1 MVEYGSSKCQCPIS
15 YNLHRKHHH
24 VATAWLLMK
33 FLVPLK
39 QIYSIVHFQAF
50 PLQIFVACS
59 MYSILHTASVQKLH
73 RKVMQFCLLCIS
85 WGANKTSV
93 HSECSQQSTTENG
106 LWRRP
111 FIFLSTIMANYLCM
125 IELSLYVE
133 ERRRNSIALPWQQGA
148 TNNNDNQ
155 DIKLHMVDW
164 YLNHLNNT
172 DWDAQL

>member
-39 QIYSIVHFQAF
+39 QIYSIVHSHCRFWSLAVCTVYYI
-50 PLQIFVACS
+50 LQVFKNCVGKLCNFVCCALVGVQIKHQ
-59 MYSILHTASVQKLH
+59 YILNAVQL
-73 RKVMQFCLLCIS
+73 
-85 WGANKTSV
+85 
-93 HSECSQQSTTENG
+93 QQSTTENG
-106 LWRRP
+106 LWRRL

-148 TNNNDNQ
+148 TNNYNDNQ
-155 DIKLHMVDW
+155 DIKLPSSTRQ
-164 YLNHLNNT
+164 T
-172 DWDAQL
+172 DI